1 MTYYDKNSEFIEDN
15 IFGILNNEQDSIE
28 NLKKGE

>member
-1 MTYYDKNSEFIEDN
+1 MTHYDKNSDFIEDN